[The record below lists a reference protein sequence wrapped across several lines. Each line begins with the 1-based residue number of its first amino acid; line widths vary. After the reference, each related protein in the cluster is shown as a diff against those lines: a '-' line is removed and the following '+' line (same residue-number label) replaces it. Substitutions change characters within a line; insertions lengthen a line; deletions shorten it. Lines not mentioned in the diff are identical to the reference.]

1 MFVSSVN
8 NKADEIHSEE
18 IADKTN
24 LKDVVLDEGS
34 SAPEKEDKTN
44 LKDVVLD
51 DESSDSEKEGVQS
64 IPESSDFSN
73 WYTLRV
79 VSGKEKFVKENIF
92 RELEFSPELRS
103 KIDEIFVPFEKI
115 IVIKNDKKKIKERMF
130 FPGYIMIN
138 MSMDVESKYFVE
150 NSTSVISFVAAK
162 GRMPAALREKEV
174 KRIFGEVRRKEGIL
188 DIVDVPFK
196 KGDHVKVV
204 SGPFIDFNGVVEEVN
219 KDKQKVRVIISIFGR
234 PTPVELD
241 FFQVEMVS

>member
-1 MFVSSVN
+1 MSFFLDIDEKIEEVS
-8 NKADEIHSEE
+8 
-18 IADKTN
+18 
-24 LKDVVLDEGS
+24 EGVS
-34 SAPEKEDKTN
+34 LE
-44 LKDVVLD
+44 
-51 DESSDSEKEGVQS
+51 ESSSPLDSDNSESGDKEANQN
-64 IPESSDFSN
+64 IPETSDFSN

-92 RELEFSPELRS
+92 RELEFSPDLKT
-103 KIDEIFVPFEKI
+103 KINEIFVPFEKI

-138 MSMDVESKYFVE
+138 MLMDVESKYFVE
-150 NSTSVISFVAAK
+150 NSASVISFVAPK
-162 GRMPAALREKEV
+162 GKMPAPLREKEV

-188 DIVDVPFK
+188 DVVDVPFK
-196 KGDHVKVV
+196 KDDHVKVI

-241 FFQVEMVS
+241 FFQLEMVS